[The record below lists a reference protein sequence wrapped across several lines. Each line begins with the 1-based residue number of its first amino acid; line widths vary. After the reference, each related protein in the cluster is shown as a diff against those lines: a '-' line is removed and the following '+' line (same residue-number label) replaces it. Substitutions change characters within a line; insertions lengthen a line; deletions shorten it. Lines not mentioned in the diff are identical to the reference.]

1 MGWTPSAPA
10 LGNASSQDLIS
21 AGGSTA
27 YNKKISVIPTAKS
40 DNLGIGARGGQGI
53 GSMRAIGVPMGAM
66 GFMAASTPGEGVH
79 EVKEVKTGGEF
90 GRLLER
96 LNAASAAAS
105 AASSAAGSEAEED
118 KEEGKKEKKSKK
130 DKDGKKRKR
139 SAEDDEDSAP
149 ATPIAVDSP
158 GTPLSPPTAS
168 GSASPVPTAILH
180 NPRNAYVL
188 SIPSS
193 QTLTNATSQR
203 SLQAPPR
210 QAPRHRQQRR
220 RHG

>member
-10 LGNASSQDLIS
+10 LGNASSQDLIT

-53 GSMRAIGVPMGAM
+53 GSMRAMGVPMGAM
-66 GFMAASTPGEGVH
+66 GFMAASAPGEVVH
-79 EVKEVKTGGEF
+79 EVKEVKSGGEF

-105 AASSAAGSEAEED
+105 AASSAAGSGAEDEGE

-139 SAEDDEDSAP
+139 SAEDDEDSP
-149 ATPIAVDSP
+149 ATPITVDSP
-158 GTPLSPPTAS
+158 VSLPAAS

-188 SIPSS
+188 SCYP
-193 QTLTNATSQR
+193 LATSK
-203 SLQAPPR
+203 LTF
-210 QAPRHRQQRR
+210 
-220 RHG
+220 